1 MAQPKSLI
9 VCPTSHMDWDWT
21 ISFEEYYKVS
31 TGETNEFPVQ
41 QILNAA
47 FTLFGSENDFSFSVA
62 EIGWLQ
68 RFLVDSIGVLP
79 PAPHL
84 MNALCLMGGAITS
97 PDNIVCDG
105 EVFVRAYLVGRQ
117 WVQTVGLEAA
127 ISNVS
132 WLPDD
137 FGHDPELPVI
147 LSAMGLSAVA
157 FARVPGAFP
166 TYNVPICGQ
175 PSMACAL
182 MAAGVAFN
190 WQATDGSS
198 VFAHF
203 MPDKYGAPF
212 YSNYLVPNATSWT
225 DFVQSTFLLPAL
237 ATSQGYR
244 CPSLT
249 AIVPPEVM
257 WPGGIAFAPAGGDF
271 SMPDTEWVD
280 GVSDF
285 NKKNNG
291 TIARMGTFLEY
302 VSAVR
307 DSGASLVTTELD
319 PSNFYT
325 GFFGSRP
332 ALKVLQASASRDLVA
347 AEAASSLQR
356 LGGATSG
363 AALDA
368 LDGAITQVWSILAPS
383 SHHDFVTGTSPDA
396 VYNTEQLPMLSLAA
410 SLAKGVYQQVLQIIA
425 NSAGP
430 AGAATVVVVHNSVGV
445 ARGGIFKL
453 ERGSSVNFGKVP
465 DATVQPLADGGL
477 LVQAPSVPSLG
488 YVLGLVTLGQSSP
501 PPDPV
506 IASDVVTELTINN
519 GTVAITVSQSQL
531 WAITAVVPKNGT
543 NVLPPSGTA
552 ANRLELYQDSGN
564 LYQYGNE
571 PGANGT
577 FNVKPDALTPGTGVQ
592 TEFGPLRWRIEANV
606 NGPDSINYRIAY
618 TLIAGE
624 SLVRIKVTGS
634 APAGFTVVTTIPA
647 IATDGATPGTHL
659 VYGTPHHF
667 HDDAAIKYW
676 TGPIFKATHNF
687 LMPAADSPAATF
699 AIAAIYHHGM
709 PSWSC
714 YQGTLLGS
722 LFRNTPGRQR
732 AAWGTDTGVH
742 TQRYALRISATRL
755 DPAQGTPL
763 VESLQFMSPLRAALA
778 TATNTSEGP
787 VTLPA
792 SASLASSLA
801 PTLVR
806 VARPMGEVASPA
818 GPPIQAQVALR
829 IYRPDADGTQTS
841 VQVTMPVL
849 TTTSQATAELVTAL
863 EGPIANAPAVAVKNQ
878 NVLSVPAS
886 LAVTTVAVKA
896 TRPNMTSTGNR

>member
-1 MAQPKSLI
+1 
-9 VCPTSHMDWDWT
+9 MDWDWT

-31 TGETNEFPVQ
+31 SGIKNEFPVQ
-41 QILNAA
+41 KILNAA
-47 FTLFGSENDFSFSVA
+47 VTLFSSEQEFLFSVA

-68 RFLVDSIGVLP
+68 RFLVDPIGVLP
-79 PAPHL
+79 PASHL

-117 WVQTVGLEAA
+117 WAQTVGLEAA

-132 WLPDD
+132 WMPDD

-147 LSAMGLSAVA
+147 LSAMGLSAVG

-190 WQATDGSS
+190 WQASDGSS

-203 MPDKYGAPF
+203 MPNMYGVPF

-225 DFVQSTFLLPAL
+225 DFVQSKFLLPAL
-237 ATSQGYR
+237 AASQGYL

-271 SMPDTEWVD
+271 SMPDTGWVD

-285 NKKNNG
+285 NKTNNG
-291 TIARMGTFLEY
+291 TTARIGTFLEY

-307 DSGASLVTTELD
+307 DSGASLATTELD

-347 AEAASSLQR
+347 AEAASSLLR

-383 SHHDFVTGTSPDA
+383 SHHDFVTGTSPDF
-396 VYNTEQLPMLSLAA
+396 VYNTEQFPMLSLAA
-410 SLAKGVYQQVLQIIA
+410 SLAKGVYQQSLQMIA
-425 NSAGP
+425 NSTGP
-430 AGAATVVVVHNSVGV
+430 AGAATVVAVHNSVGV

-488 YVLGLVTLGQSSP
+488 YVLGLVTLGQSSTP
-501 PPDPV
+501 PGPV

-519 GTVAITVSQSQL
+519 SILAITVSQSQL
-531 WAITAVVPKNGT
+531 WAITSIVPNNGT

-552 ANRLELYQDSGN
+552 ANRLEIYHDSGN
-564 LYQYGNE
+564 LYQYGDE
-571 PGANGT
+571 PGAGGT
-577 FNVKPDALTPGTGVQ
+577 FNVKPDALKPGTAAQ

-634 APAGFTVVTTIPA
+634 APTATGSPPVGFTVVTTIPA

-722 LFRNTPGRQR
+722 LFRNTPRTQR
-732 AAWGTDTGVH
+732 AAWGTDTAAH
-742 TQRYALRISATRL
+742 TQRYALRISTTQI

-763 VESLQFMSPLRAALA
+763 VESLQFASPLRAALA
-778 TATNTSEGP
+778 PATNTSEAP

-792 SASLASSLA
+792 SASLASALVPS
-801 PTLVR
+801 LVR
-806 VARPMGEVASPA
+806 VARPMGEVASLA
-818 GPPIQAQVALR
+818 GQPIQAQVALR

-849 TTTSQATAELVTAL
+849 TTTSQATAALVTAL
-863 EGPIANAPAVAVKNQ
+863 EGPIANAPAVTVTNH

-886 LAVTTVAVKA
+886 FAITTVAVKA
-896 TRPNMTSTGNR
+896 TRPNMTSTGNC